1 MTERPWVTPDELREY
16 SEIKAVQNRT
26 DARLR
31 IDIARAE
38 KYIITYTHNDFSSFD
53 KVPEEVRTAV
63 ILLAEA
69 YGNRAVAISND
80 KKSETFDDYSYT
92 SSDFEINI
100 DSLDIAALLD
110 DYVVTEPKNTV
121 NMRLRKL

>member
-1 MTERPWVTPDELREY
+1 MADRPWVTPDELRDY

-26 DARLR
+26 NARLR
-31 IDIARAE
+31 FDIARAE
-38 KYIITYTHNDFSSFD
+38 KYIIAYTHNDFSSFN
-53 KVPEEVRTAV
+53 KIPEEVSTAV

-69 YGNRAVAISND
+69 YANRAVAISND

-92 SSDFEINI
+92 NSDSEINF
-100 DSLDIAALLD
+100 DSLDIAALLY
-110 DYVVTEPKNTV
+110 DYMVKEPKNTM